1 MEYRELRGGKEKV
14 SLLGFGCM
22 RLPRLYPDKPE
33 IDTELG
39 QRMVDYAYSHGVNY
53 FDTAYP
59 YHEGLSEPFIGA
71 ALSKYPRESY
81 NLVTKLPTWL
91 INGEA
96 DIEHYFNEQLQKC
109 GVDYFD
115 FYLVH
120 SLNAE
125 RFETVQKLH
134 IFENLCELKAK
145 GKIRHIG
152 FSFHDKPDVLERIL
166 AAHDWEFA
174 QIQLNYLDWE
184 LQDARRQYEL
194 IEQKGIQCTIMEPV
208 RGGMLAT
215 LTPEAVDCFQQ
226 ANPNVS
232 TASWAIRYAASLPN
246 VLTVLSGMTN
256 FDHVTDNVATM
267 EAFRPLSQQ
276 EREVIDHA
284 LAAYRKAVTI
294 PCTGCRYCM
303 DCPAG
308 VSIPEVFAAYNRYA
322 TSRSRSMFEELYHA
336 LDAGQRADS
345 CVACG
350 TCLSKC
356 PQHIDIPKHMKEIA
370 ALAEKKD

>member
-1 MEYRELRGGKEKV
+1 MEYRELRGTKEKV

-22 RLPRLYPDKPE
+22 RLPRLHPDKPE

-59 YHEGLSEPFIGA
+59 YHEGLSESFIGA

-96 DIEHYFNEQLQKC
+96 DIERYFNEQLQKC

-115 FYLVH
+115 FYLIH

-125 RFETVQKLH
+125 RFELVQKH
-134 IFENLCELKAK
+134 HMFEHLCELKAR

-184 LQDARRQYEL
+184 LQDAKRQYEL

-215 LTPEAVDCFQQ
+215 LTPEAVDCFKQ
-226 ANPNVS
+226 ANPSVS

-276 EREVIDHA
+276 EREVIDNA
-284 LAAYRKAVTI
+284 LAAYSKAVTI

-322 TSRSRSMFEELYHA
+322 TSKSRSMFEELYHA
-336 LDAGQRADS
+336 LDAGQRADN
-345 CVACG
+345 CIACG
-350 TCLSKC
+350 TCLPKC
-356 PQHIDIPKHMKEIA
+356 PQHIEIPKHMKQIA
-370 ALAEKKD
+370 ELAAKKE

>member
-336 LDAGQRADS
+336 LDAGQRADN

>member
-336 LDAGQRADS
+336 LDAGQRADN

-350 TCLSKC
+350 TCLPKC

>member
-322 TSRSRSMFEELYHA
+322 TSKSRSMFEELYHA
-336 LDAGQRADS
+336 LDAGQRADN

-370 ALAEKKD
+370 ALAAKKE

>member
-115 FYLVH
+115 FYLIH

-322 TSRSRSMFEELYHA
+322 TSKSRSMFEELYHA
-336 LDAGQRADS
+336 LDAGQRADN

>member
-22 RLPRLYPDKPE
+22 RLPRLHPDKPE

-152 FSFHDKPDVLERIL
+152 FSFHDKPNVLERIL

-322 TSRSRSMFEELYHA
+322 TSKSRSMFEELYHA
-336 LDAGQRADS
+336 LDAGQRADN

>member
-308 VSIPEVFAAYNRYA
+308 VSIPEAFAAYNRYA
-322 TSRSRSMFEELYHA
+322 TSKSRSMFEELYHA
-336 LDAGQRADS
+336 LDAGQRADN

-356 PQHIDIPKHMKEIA
+356 PQHIDIPKHMKESA

>member
-1 MEYRELRGGKEKV
+1 MEYRELRGTKEKV

-22 RLPRLYPDKPE
+22 RLPRLHPDKPE

-59 YHEGLSEPFIGA
+59 YHEGLSESFIGA

-96 DIEHYFNEQLQKC
+96 DIERYFNEQLQKC

-115 FYLVH
+115 FYLIH

-125 RFETVQKLH
+125 RFELVQKH
-134 IFENLCELKAK
+134 HMFEHLCELKAR

-184 LQDARRQYEL
+184 LQDAKRQYEL

-215 LTPEAVDCFQQ
+215 LTPEAVDCFKQ
-226 ANPNVS
+226 ANPSVS
-232 TASWAIRYAASLPN
+232 TARWAIRYAASLPN

-276 EREVIDHA
+276 EREVIDNA

-322 TSRSRSMFEELYHA
+322 TSKSRSMFEELYHA
-336 LDAGQRADS
+336 LDAGQRADN
-345 CVACG
+345 CIACG
-350 TCLSKC
+350 TCLPKC
-356 PQHIDIPKHMKEIA
+356 PQHIEIPKHMKQIA
-370 ALAEKKD
+370 ELAAKKE

>member
-115 FYLVH
+115 FYLIH

-215 LTPEAVDCFQQ
+215 LTPKAVDCFQQ

-322 TSRSRSMFEELYHA
+322 TSKSRSMFEELYHA
-336 LDAGQRADS
+336 LDAGQRADN
-345 CVACG
+345 CVACD

>member
-22 RLPRLYPDKPE
+22 RLPRQYPDKPE

-322 TSRSRSMFEELYHA
+322 TSKSRSMFEELYHA
-336 LDAGQRADS
+336 LDAGQRADN

-350 TCLSKC
+350 TCLPKC

>member
-152 FSFHDKPDVLERIL
+152 FSFHDKPDVLEHIL

-322 TSRSRSMFEELYHA
+322 TSKSRSMFEELYHA
-336 LDAGQRADS
+336 LDAGQRADN

>member
-22 RLPRLYPDKPE
+22 RLPRLHPDKPE

-59 YHEGLSEPFIGA
+59 YHEGLSESFIGA

-322 TSRSRSMFEELYHA
+322 TSKSRSMFEELYHA
-336 LDAGQRADS
+336 LDAGQRADNS
-345 CVACG
+345 VACG

-356 PQHIDIPKHMKEIA
+356 PQHIDIPKHMTEIA
-370 ALAEKKD
+370 TLEEKKH

>member
-322 TSRSRSMFEELYHA
+322 TSKSRSMFEELYHA
-336 LDAGQRADS
+336 LDAGQRADN

>member
-322 TSRSRSMFEELYHA
+322 TSKSRSMFEELYHA
-336 LDAGQRADS
+336 LDAGQRADN

-370 ALAEKKD
+370 ALAEKKG

>member
-322 TSRSRSMFEELYHA
+322 TSKSRSMFEELYHA
-336 LDAGQRADS
+336 LDAGQRADN

-370 ALAEKKD
+370 ALADKKD

>member
-322 TSRSRSMFEELYHA
+322 TSKSRSMFEELYHA
-336 LDAGQRADS
+336 LDAGQRADN

-350 TCLSKC
+350 TCLPKC

-370 ALAEKKD
+370 ALAEKKG

>member
-22 RLPRLYPDKPE
+22 RLPRLHPDKPE

-96 DIEHYFNEQLQKC
+96 DIERYFNEQLQKC

-322 TSRSRSMFEELYHA
+322 TSKSRSMFEELYHA
-336 LDAGQRADS
+336 LDAGQRADN

-350 TCLSKC
+350 TCLPKC

-370 ALAEKKD
+370 ALAEKKG

>member
-22 RLPRLYPDKPE
+22 RLPRLHPDKPE

-336 LDAGQRADS
+336 LDAGQRADN

-350 TCLSKC
+350 TCLPKC

>member
-22 RLPRLYPDKPE
+22 RLPRLHPDKPE

-59 YHEGLSEPFIGA
+59 YHEGLSESFIGA

-322 TSRSRSMFEELYHA
+322 TSKSRSMFEELYHA
-336 LDAGQRADS
+336 LDAGQRADN

>member
-22 RLPRLYPDKPE
+22 RLPRLHPDKPE

-59 YHEGLSEPFIGA
+59 YHEGLSESFIGA

-115 FYLVH
+115 FYLIH

-308 VSIPEVFAAYNRYA
+308 VSIPEAFAAYNRYA
-322 TSRSRSMFEELYHA
+322 TSKSRSMFEELYHA
-336 LDAGQRADS
+336 LDAGQRADN

-350 TCLSKC
+350 TCLPKC

>member
-59 YHEGLSEPFIGA
+59 YHEGLSESFIGA

-322 TSRSRSMFEELYHA
+322 TSKSRSMFEELYHA
-336 LDAGQRADS
+336 LDAGQRADN

>member
-59 YHEGLSEPFIGA
+59 YHEGLSESFIGA

-322 TSRSRSMFEELYHA
+322 TSKSRSMFEELYHA
-336 LDAGQRADS
+336 LDAGQRADN

-350 TCLSKC
+350 TCLPKC